1 MEELPDSLLEALRK
15 VHDLGKLQ
23 NDSGSSSLEFL
34 LGSTKDISRRTE
46 MMKFLRNATLL
57 CLTAFP
63 RNYILEEAAL
73 VAEELSVTQM
83 NSNSS
88 SVTPCRT
95 LAKRL
100 LKADR
105 QVNGVTF
112 FLIALMCMHHI
123 PTCNDLVFS
132 ICFFE

>member
-1 MEELPDSLLEALRK
+1 
-15 VHDLGKLQ
+15 
-23 NDSGSSSLEFL
+23 
-34 LGSTKDISRRTE
+34 

-73 VAEELSVTQM
+73 VAEELSVTKM
-83 NSNSS
+83 KSDS

-105 QVNGVTF
+105 QVISVTF
-112 FLIALMCMHHI
+112 LFLIADMFI
-123 PTCNDLVFS
+123 FIFS
-132 ICFFE
+132 VANGY